1 MNKILRGVVSVT
13 SAFALLASGCVLT
26 ACGHEHTYRQ
36 AWSTNQK
43 YHWHEATCGHSD
55 EVKDKAE
62 HVWKEVEKTKDG
74 VIVYECECGVIRKHT
89 HDFATEWSKDD
100 TYHWHA
106 AVCDH
111 PDEVSGK
118 GEHNWTAGETVG
130 DTVTYTCGDCGATET
145 HTHTFAGTLS
155 HDDTH
160 HWYAATCE
168 HTEVRKGL
176 TEHNWDGGT
185 LKGDTVTYTCGDCGA
200 TKTHT
205 HTYETKYTYNE
216 TAHWHAATCEHTD
229 LKKNEEAHTFTTET
243 TGTGDVVKK
252 CVCGYQEIEGH
263 THEISS
269 EWSFDENNHWHAA
282 SCGLEEHR
290 MEVGA
295 HNWGTGVEN
304 GDTVTYTCMC
314 GATKTHTHTYSE
326 DWAYD
331 NTNHWH
337 ASTCEHRDKVLGLS
351 AHVFDEGVVSEDKI
365 VYTCAC
371 GYSYSEELA
380 QAVEYIFEAE
390 HTDLKG
396 VQGAGYSGGSEG
408 VGLIG
413 KDYFGFSQVS
423 GDCYIAGL
431 NLNGTGLTFK
441 INSDRAVKDAELVI
455 RLSAEFMD
463 ITFTDDE
470 WLVQVNGKKVSYGS
484 VSIYDVITDVSS
496 EYKRPFEDLIK
507 VKIDLK
513 EGENII
519 TLTTNNSKAMVG
531 TMYATAPMVDCIK
544 ITTTAKLTMT
554 KYNEDFLARL

>member
-130 DTVTYTCGDCGATET
+130 DTVTYTCGDCGAT
-145 HTHTFAGTLS
+145 
-155 HDDTH
+155 
-160 HWYAATCE
+160 
-168 HTEVRKGL
+168 
-176 TEHNWDGGT
+176 
-185 LKGDTVTYTCGDCGA
+185 
-200 TKTHT
+200 
-205 HTYETKYTYNE
+205 
-216 TAHWHAATCEHTD
+216 
-229 LKKNEEAHTFTTET
+229 
-243 TGTGDVVKK
+243 
-252 CVCGYQEIEGH
+252 
-263 THEISS
+263 
-269 EWSFDENNHWHAA
+269 
-282 SCGLEEHR
+282 
-290 MEVGA
+290 
-295 HNWGTGVEN
+295 
-304 GDTVTYTCMC
+304 
-314 GATKTHTHTYSE
+314 KTHTHTYSE

-413 KDYFGFSQVS
+413 KDYFGISQVS